1 MAVRQRNEDIT
12 EKTLTIKVK
21 GIITFL
27 ALVVTFGIVEKE
39 NVLRI
44 LHL

>member
-12 EKTLTIKVK
+12 EKTLTIKIK
-21 GIITFL
+21 GIITL
-27 ALVVTFGIVEKE
+27 ALVLTFGIVEIE